1 MRVTKFRSFAA
12 FGILA
17 LAALTQTARAD
28 DISAMNADV
37 AKVRSQWETL
47 KFTMREGTKQT
58 ALMDELGKQA
68 DDLPKKYPH
77 HAEALIW
84 DGIITSERASMASAF
99 SALGLARQA
108 RDLLEEA
115 YKLDPKVLD
124 AGAPTSL
131 AVLYYRVPGF
141 PLGFGDKNKARQL
154 LEEAV
159 RTAPNS
165 LDAEYFYGDFLY
177 EQKDYEHAQSVLEQA
192 LKIPADPNRPLWDHN
207 RRLVIEQ
214 LIGKVKAKA

>member
-1 MRVTKFRSFAA
+1 MPNLKFKTIAALGIIACAMVARSASA
-12 FGILA
+12 DD
-17 LAALTQTARAD
+17 LAAMNS
-28 DISAMNADV
+28 DI
-37 AKVRSQWETL
+37 AKVRNQWELL
-47 KFTMREGTKQT
+47 KFTMREGSRQT

-68 DDLPKKYPH
+68 DELPRNYPN

-84 DGIITSERASMASAF
+84 DGIITSERASMAGAF
-99 SALGLARQA
+99 SALSLAKQA

-115 YKLDPKVLD
+115 YRIDPKTLD

-141 PLGFGDKNKARQL
+141 PIGFGDKNKARQL

-177 EQKDYEHAQSVLEQA
+177 EQRDYAHAQAVLEHA
-192 LKIPADPNRPLWDHN
+192 LKIPANADRPLWDHN

-214 LIGKVKAKA
+214 LLGKVKAKA